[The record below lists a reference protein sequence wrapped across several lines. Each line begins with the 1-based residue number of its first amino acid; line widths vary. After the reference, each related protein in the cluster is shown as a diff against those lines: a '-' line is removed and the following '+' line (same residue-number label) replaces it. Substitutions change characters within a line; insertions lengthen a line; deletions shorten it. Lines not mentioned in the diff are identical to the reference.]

1 MSSNTRDRRRIA
13 SSLVMVLMFLFAD
26 LAVPEAVPNWSN
38 EELDDSFIVS
48 QTVSTINA
56 TRDTAIDSTN
66 PTSNFGSDETVDL
79 GLSMTGESRILIGF
93 NNTVPS
99 GDLVN
104 DAILNLTCG
113 AVSYTHLTLPTI
125 LRV

>member
-56 TRDTAIDSTN
+56 TKDTALDSAN

-79 GLSMTGESRILIGF
+79 GLSMMGESRILIGF
-93 NNTVPS
+93 NNLS
-99 GDLVN
+99 L
-104 DAILNLTCG
+104 I
-113 AVSYTHLTLPTI
+113 HI
-125 LRV
+125 